1 MNNLV
6 SAKWLKDN
14 INDKNIVIVDCRFN
28 LMDKE
33 YGKKS
38 YEKGHIKGAKRV
50 DIETEL
56 SSIVKKHGGRHP
68 LPSVKELKNTFEN
81 IGMCIGLMPVTG
93 IPLPFISYGGT
104 AMVTNMLA
112 IGLVLSVSRNNKPRS
127 VFEVY

>member
-14 INDKNIVIVDCRFN
+14 INYKNIVDCRFN

-50 DIETEL
+50 DIETE
-56 SSIVKKHGGRHP
+56 
-68 LPSVKELKNTFEN
+68 
-81 IGMCIGLMPVTG
+81 
-93 IPLPFISYGGT
+93 
-104 AMVTNMLA
+104 
-112 IGLVLSVSRNNKPRS
+112 
-127 VFEVY
+127 

>member
-14 INDKNIVIVDCRFN
+14 INNKNIVIVDCRFN

-33 YGKKS
+33 YGKNS

-56 SSIVKKHGGRHP
+56 SSNSKSSWRKT
-68 LPSVKELKNTFEN
+68 STSK
-81 IGMCIGLMPVTG
+81 
-93 IPLPFISYGGT
+93 
-104 AMVTNMLA
+104 
-112 IGLVLSVSRNNKPRS
+112 
-127 VFEVY
+127 

>member
-50 DIETEL
+50 DI
-56 SSIVKKHGGRHP
+56 
-68 LPSVKELKNTFEN
+68 
-81 IGMCIGLMPVTG
+81 
-93 IPLPFISYGGT
+93 
-104 AMVTNMLA
+104 
-112 IGLVLSVSRNNKPRS
+112 
-127 VFEVY
+127 